1 MHIQSVGYCPE
12 RIYRK
17 ARSLL
22 MTPLSERRQCRK
34 LRAVGACRSYRLPN
48 GFRLLC
54 QRDGNALIL
63 SHDNYIK
70 MIKNSRNHKDM
81 K

>member
-1 MHIQSVGYCPE
+1 MQIQSVGYCPE

-17 ARSLL
+17 AKNLL
-22 MTPLSERRQCRK
+22 MTPQSEQSRCRK
-34 LRAVGACRSYRLPN
+34 IRAVKACRSYRLPN

-54 QRDGNALIL
+54 QKDGNALIL

-70 MIKNSRNHKDM
+70 MIKNLRNHKDV